1 MKLTLLIKKKEVT
14 HLMLPN
20 VSIFVLMYVLINEY
34 NFIGT
39 YFRIKHE
46 EV

>member
-20 VSIFVLMYVLINEY
+20 AFMFVLMYVFINEY
-34 NFIGT
+34 NFIGI